1 MLNDKRIKNKVVR
14 RVLLIGSFK
23 LLVFSA
29 IIGRLYKL
37 QVVDREKYKTLSDSN
52 RISLVFHA
60 PSRGKIIDSLGNTI
74 ANNRK
79 VYALIYD
86 YSKLD
91 LINTIDKIKSLINL
105 NDETVNLILNKIKSA
120 EIIDNTV
127 ILKEYLSWKELSIIY
142 VNLPDLPGITIKTS
156 SIREYTKGS
165 FYAHT
170 VGYTSYFNEK
180 NSEINFT
187 KNIPFFLKGKNGIEK
202 VYDSYLRGVPGR
214 EEVEVN
220 ASGKFI
226 RRLSLVKSIPG
237 KDVQLTINSD
247 LQDFAHGAIG
257 SNIGAVLVL
266 DAKNGDILCSASS
279 PSFDPNIFSKKLDN
293 KSWNKIINSMNAP
306 LINRPINGLYPPGST
321 FKPVV
326 ALAALKF
333 GVISKDEKIFCNG
346 IYTLGNRNFHCW
358 KEVGHGNLNLEDAI
372 AQSCDVYFYEL
383 ALRLGINKI
392 AETARLL
399 GFGEFYDDYY
409 GISKS
414 IIPDKKWKKDNF
426 NEKWQKGE
434 TLNVGIGQGFL
445 LSTPLEL
452 AIMTANIINKGNL
465 IKPNIVKSISGE
477 KVDNDKLTV
486 RSNFKLEHLDIIKKA
501 MYQVINSPKGT
512 AWKSRVNDKDFNI
525 SGKTGTSQ
533 VRIISKEERESGI
546 IKNEDLPFEKRDH
559 ALFVG
564 FAPYNNPKYITTVI
578 LEHAGGGASN
588 AAPMAR
594 DILVKARKIIEG
606 IDTDISVS

>member
-120 EIIDNTV
+120 DIIDNTV

-142 VNLPDLPGITIKTS
+142 VNLPDLPGVTIKTS

-293 KSWNKIINSMNAP
+293 QSWNKIINSMNAP

-358 KEVGHGNLNLEDAI
+358 KEVRHGNLNLEDAI

>member
-293 KSWNKIINSMNAP
+293 QSWNKIINSMNAP

-346 IYTLGNRNFHCW
+346 TYTLGNRNFHCW

>member
-293 KSWNKIINSMNAP
+293 QSWNKIINSMNAP

>member
-142 VNLPDLPGITIKTS
+142 VNLPDLPGVTIKTS

-170 VGYTSYFNEK
+170 VGYTSYFNDK
-180 NSEINFT
+180 NSEINFS
-187 KNIPFFLKGKNGIEK
+187 KNIPFFLKGRNGIEK

-293 KSWNKIINSMNAP
+293 KNWNKIINSMNAP

>member
-91 LINTIDKIKSLINL
+91 LINTIDIIKSLINL

-293 KSWNKIINSMNAP
+293 QSWNKIINSMNAP

>member
-105 NDETVNLILNKIKSA
+105 NDETVNLILNKIKSV

-142 VNLPDLPGITIKTS
+142 VNLPDLPGVTIKTS

-293 KSWNKIINSMNAP
+293 QSWNKIINSMNAP

>member
-170 VGYTSYFNEK
+170 VGYTSYFNDK

-293 KSWNKIINSMNAP
+293 QSWNKIINSMNAP

>member
-142 VNLPDLPGITIKTS
+142 VNLPDLPGVTIKTS

-293 KSWNKIINSMNAP
+293 QSWNKIINSMNAP

-452 AIMTANIINKGNL
+452 AIMTANIINKGNM

-477 KVDNDKLTV
+477 KVDNNKLAV

>member
-91 LINTIDKIKSLINL
+91 LINTIHKIKSLINL

-170 VGYTSYFNEK
+170 VGYTSYFNDK
-180 NSEINFT
+180 NSEINFS

-293 KSWNKIINSMNAP
+293 QSWNKIINSMNAP

-383 ALRLGINKI
+383 ALRLGINRI

-399 GFGEFYDDYY
+399 GFGEFYNDYY
-409 GISKS
+409 GIPKS

>member
-127 ILKEYLSWKELSIIY
+127 ILKEYLSWKELSVIY
-142 VNLPDLPGITIKTS
+142 VNLPDLPGVSIKTS

-293 KSWNKIINSMNAP
+293 QSWNKIINSMNAP

-346 IYTLGNRNFHCW
+346 MYTLGNRNFHCW
-358 KEVGHGNLNLEDAI
+358 KEVRHGNLNLEDAI

>member
-105 NDETVNLILNKIKSA
+105 NDEEVNLILNKIKSA

-142 VNLPDLPGITIKTS
+142 VNLPDLPGVTIKTS

-333 GVISKDEKIFCNG
+333 GAISKDEKIFCNG
-346 IYTLGNRNFHCW
+346 TYALGNRNFHCW
-358 KEVGHGNLNLEDAI
+358 KEGGHGNLNLEDAI

-383 ALRLGINKI
+383 ALRLGIDRI

-399 GFGEFYDDYY
+399 GFGEFYNDYY

-533 VRIISKEERESGI
+533 VRIITKEERESGI

>member
-60 PSRGKIIDSLGNTI
+60 QSRGKIIDSLGNTI

-142 VNLPDLPGITIKTS
+142 VNLPDLPGVTIKTS

-170 VGYTSYFNEK
+170 VGYTSYFNDK
-180 NSEINFT
+180 NSEINFS
-187 KNIPFFLKGKNGIEK
+187 KNIPFFLKGRNGIEK

-226 RRLSLVKSIPG
+226 RRLSLIKSIPG

-293 KSWNKIINSMNAP
+293 QSWNKIINSMNAP

-399 GFGEFYDDYY
+399 GFGEFYNDYY
-409 GISKS
+409 GVSKS

>member
-79 VYALIYD
+79 VYALVYD
-86 YSKLD
+86 FSKLD
-91 LINTIDKIKSLINL
+91 LIKTINKIKSLINL

-142 VNLPDLPGITIKTS
+142 VNLPDLPGVTIKTS

-170 VGYTSYFNEK
+170 VGYTSYFNDK

-187 KNIPFFLKGKNGIEK
+187 KNIPFLLKGKNGIEK

-293 KSWNKIINSMNAP
+293 QSWNKIINSMNAP

-486 RSNFKLEHLDIIKKA
+486 RSNFKLEHLDIIKRS

>member
-142 VNLPDLPGITIKTS
+142 VNLPDLPGVTIKTS

>member
-293 KSWNKIINSMNAP
+293 QSWNKIINSMNAP

-358 KEVGHGNLNLEDAI
+358 KEGGHGNLNLEDAI

>member
-1 MLNDKRIKNKVVR
+1 MLNDKRIRNKIIR

-79 VYALIYD
+79 VYALVYD
-86 YSKLD
+86 FSKLD
-91 LINTIDKIKSLINL
+91 LIKTINKIKSLINL
-105 NDETVNLILNKIKSA
+105 NDEKVNLILNKIKSA

-142 VNLPDLPGITIKTS
+142 VNLAELPGVAIKSS

-170 VGYTSYFNEK
+170 VGYTSYFNDK

-266 DAKNGDILCSASS
+266 DAKNGDILCSVSS

-293 KSWNKIINSMNAP
+293 KSWNKIINSINAP

-346 IYTLGNRNFHCW
+346 TYTLGNRNFHCW
-358 KEVGHGNLNLEDAI
+358 KERGHGNLNLEDAI

-383 ALRLGINKI
+383 ALRLGINRI

-399 GFGEFYDDYY
+399 GFGEFYNDYY
-409 GISKS
+409 GIPKS
-414 IIPDKKWKKDNF
+414 IIPDKKWKKENF

-477 KVDNDKLTV
+477 KVDDNKLAV

-588 AAPMAR
+588 AAPKAR

>member
-142 VNLPDLPGITIKTS
+142 VNLPDLPGVTIKTS

-293 KSWNKIINSMNAP
+293 QSWNKIINSMNAP

-358 KEVGHGNLNLEDAI
+358 KEGGHGNLNLEDAI

-383 ALRLGINKI
+383 ALRLGIERI

>member
-79 VYALIYD
+79 VYALVYD
-86 YSKLD
+86 FSKLD

-105 NDETVNLILNKIKSA
+105 NDEAVNLTINKINSA
-120 EIIDNTV
+120 EITDNTV

-142 VNLPDLPGITIKTS
+142 VNLPDLPGVSIKTS

-170 VGYTSYFNEK
+170 VGYTSYFNDK

-202 VYDSYLRGVPGR
+202 IYDSYLRGVPGR

-226 RRLSLVKSIPG
+226 RRLSLIKSIPG
-237 KDVQLTINSD
+237 RDVQLTINSD
-247 LQDFAHGAIG
+247 LQDFAHIAIG

-279 PSFDPNIFSKKLDN
+279 PSYDPNIFSKKLDN

-306 LINRPINGLYPPGST
+306 LINRTIKGLYPPGST

-333 GVISKDEKIFCNG
+333 GVISKDERIFCNG
-346 IYTLGNRNFHCW
+346 TYALGNRNFHCW
-358 KEVGHGNLNLEDAI
+358 KEGGHGNLNLEDAI

-383 ALRLGINKI
+383 ALRLGIDRI

-399 GFGEFYDDYY
+399 GFGEFYNDYY
-409 GISKS
+409 GIPKS
-414 IIPDKKWKKDNF
+414 VIPDKQWKRENF

-452 AIMTANIINKGNL
+452 AIMTANIINKGNI

-477 KVDNDKLTV
+477 EIKKDKIIN
-486 RSNFKLEHLDIIKKA
+486 RSNFKQEHLNIVKKA
-501 MYQVINSPKGT
+501 MYKVINNPKGT
-512 AWKSRVNDKDFNI
+512 AWKSRVNDESFAI

-533 VRIISKEERESGI
+533 VRIISQKERESGI
-546 IKNEDLPFEKRDH
+546 IKNKDLPFEKRDH
-559 ALFVG
+559 ALFIG
-564 FAPYNNPKYITTVI
+564 FAPFNDPKYITTVI
-578 LEHAGGGASN
+578 LEHAGGGASK
-588 AAPMAR
+588 AAPLAR
-594 DILVKARKIIEG
+594 DLLLKSRKIIEG

>member
-1 MLNDKRIKNKVVR
+1 MLNDKRIRNKVVR

-142 VNLPDLPGITIKTS
+142 VNLPDLPGVTIKTS

-293 KSWNKIINSMNAP
+293 QSWNKIINSMNAP

>member
-293 KSWNKIINSMNAP
+293 QSWNKIINSMNAP

-346 IYTLGNRNFHCW
+346 TYTLGNRNFHCW
-358 KEVGHGNLNLEDAI
+358 KEGGHGNLNLEDAI

>member
-142 VNLPDLPGITIKTS
+142 VNLPDLPGVTIKTS

-293 KSWNKIINSMNAP
+293 QSWNKIINSMNAP

>member
-142 VNLPDLPGITIKTS
+142 VNLPDLPGVTIKTS

-187 KNIPFFLKGKNGIEK
+187 KNIPFFLKGRNGIEK

-293 KSWNKIINSMNAP
+293 QSWNKIINSMNAP

-399 GFGEFYDDYY
+399 GFGEFYNDYY
-409 GISKS
+409 GVSKS

>member
-142 VNLPDLPGITIKTS
+142 VNLPDLPGVTIKTS

-170 VGYTSYFNEK
+170 VGYTSYFNDK

-293 KSWNKIINSMNAP
+293 QSWNKIINSMNAP

>member
-1 MLNDKRIKNKVVR
+1 MLNDKRIRNKIIR

-79 VYALIYD
+79 VYALVYD
-86 YSKLD
+86 FSKLD
-91 LINTIDKIKSLINL
+91 LIKTINKIKSLINL
-105 NDETVNLILNKIKSA
+105 NDEKINLILNKIKSA

-142 VNLPDLPGITIKTS
+142 VNLAELPGVAIKSS

-170 VGYTSYFNEK
+170 VGYTSYFNDK

-293 KSWNKIINSMNAP
+293 KSWNKIINSINAP

-346 IYTLGNRNFHCW
+346 TYTLGNRNFHCW
-358 KEVGHGNLNLEDAI
+358 KERGHGNLNLEDAI

-383 ALRLGINKI
+383 ALRLGINRI

-399 GFGEFYDDYY
+399 GFGEFYNDYY
-409 GISKS
+409 GIPKS
-414 IIPDKKWKKDNF
+414 IIPDKKWKKENF

-477 KVDNDKLTV
+477 KVDDNKLAV

-588 AAPMAR
+588 AAPKAR

>member
-1 MLNDKRIKNKVVR
+1 M
-14 RVLLIGSFK
+14 
-23 LLVFSA
+23 
-29 IIGRLYKL
+29 
-37 QVVDREKYKTLSDSN
+37 
-52 RISLVFHA
+52 
-60 PSRGKIIDSLGNTI
+60 
-74 ANNRK
+74 
-79 VYALIYD
+79 
-86 YSKLD
+86 
-91 LINTIDKIKSLINL
+91 
-105 NDETVNLILNKIKSA
+105 
-120 EIIDNTV
+120 
-127 ILKEYLSWKELSIIY
+127 
-142 VNLPDLPGITIKTS
+142 
-156 SIREYTKGS
+156 
-165 FYAHT
+165 
-170 VGYTSYFNEK
+170 
-180 NSEINFT
+180 
-187 KNIPFFLKGKNGIEK
+187 
-202 VYDSYLRGVPGR
+202 
-214 EEVEVN
+214 
-220 ASGKFI
+220 
-226 RRLSLVKSIPG
+226 
-237 KDVQLTINSD
+237 
-247 LQDFAHGAIG
+247 
-257 SNIGAVLVL
+257 LVL

-293 KSWNKIINSMNAP
+293 QSWNKIINSMNAP

-486 RSNFKLEHLDIIKKA
+486 RRNFKLEHLDIIKKA

>member
-1 MLNDKRIKNKVVR
+1 MLNDKRKKNKVVR

-105 NDETVNLILNKIKSA
+105 NDEKVNLILNKIKSA

-142 VNLPDLPGITIKTS
+142 VNLPDLPGVTIKTS
-156 SIREYTKGS
+156 TIREYTKGS

-170 VGYTSYFNEK
+170 VGYTSYFNDK

-293 KSWNKIINSMNAP
+293 QSWNKIINSMNAP

-399 GFGEFYDDYY
+399 GFGEFYNDYY

-578 LEHAGGGASN
+578 LEHAGGGARN

-594 DILVKARKIIEG
+594 DILIKARKIIEG

>member
-86 YSKLD
+86 FSKLD

-142 VNLPDLPGITIKTS
+142 VNLPDLPGVTIKTS

-293 KSWNKIINSMNAP
+293 QSWNKIINSMNAP

>member
-142 VNLPDLPGITIKTS
+142 VNLPDLPGVTIKTS

-293 KSWNKIINSMNAP
+293 QSWNKIINSMNAP

-358 KEVGHGNLNLEDAI
+358 KEVGHGNLYLEDAI

>member
-1 MLNDKRIKNKVVR
+1 MLNDKRIRNKVVR

-142 VNLPDLPGITIKTS
+142 VNLPDLPGVTIKTS

-293 KSWNKIINSMNAP
+293 QSWNKIINSMNAP

-594 DILVKARKIIEG
+594 DILVEARKIIEG